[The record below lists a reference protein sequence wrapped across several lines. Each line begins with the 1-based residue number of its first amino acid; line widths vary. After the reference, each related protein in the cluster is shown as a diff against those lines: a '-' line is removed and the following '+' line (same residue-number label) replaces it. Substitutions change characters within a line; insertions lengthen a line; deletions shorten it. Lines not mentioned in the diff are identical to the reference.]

1 MPKACLI
8 KEGDNSESFA
18 TRLRVFFLIFYEM
31 IVEVGSEC
39 GVRGKKLRSGQVT
52 GAQEETL
59 TVKRQSLRQQINK
72 CLAVKIN

>member
-1 MPKACLI
+1 
-8 KEGDNSESFA
+8 
-18 TRLRVFFLIFYEM
+18 M

-39 GVRGKKLRSGQVT
+39 GVRGKNLRSGQVT